1 MLKNGFVLLILFF
14 NLGLFAQKK
23 INLTGRVLDKK
34 SNLALQSATIYLENS
49 KDSTIIDFAISDKNG
64 FFDLKTRKIIKPILL
79 KISYLGYK
87 SFQKEISDV
96 LENKDLGILFLV
108 ETNNVLDEVVI
119 KNDIP
124 PIRIKKDTLE
134 YNIKSFKI
142 RKDYNVE
149 KMLKQLPGINID
161 TNGKIT
167 VNGKVVNK
175 ILVNGKPFFDEDGK
189 IALQNLPSGII
200 DKVQVVDTKT
210 KAEEFSGDIASSD
223 NKTINL
229 TIDANKEKG
238 KFGNATV
245 GVGNNNSNETNLFFN
260 YFNGDR
266 RISLIQSSNNIRT
279 NNNLILKNSSEAAND
294 FEDLLKNNEIKS
306 LNNTIGLNYQ
316 DKLSKNINIFGN
328 YTFNNSG
335 NTANSRFTKTN
346 LLPSGNRITDVSES
360 NESKSDEHALN
371 YNLEFVIDTTS
382 TLNFATRF
390 SRSKSK
396 SSTLSYE
403 LTKDNNNSVLNNSR
417 SDNFSTNDQTTVGNN
432 LGYNKKLKSK
442 RILSINYDS
451 DLTFNQVRNVANS
464 ENQFQDILLNF
475 DRKQKSLDQ
484 KSAVKNRLDASYSF
498 TILDSLRMNFS
509 SEMQANFNKNSLK
522 TFDFN
527 PLNNSYSLFNNLQ
540 SFDFQSQ
547 LLTSKLAFGFNLNK
561 EKINIGLQIGSQ
573 FIAFNNYGFYDEK
586 PSFVNKNYVY
596 PKLNLN
602 ANYTISKNKSV
613 SLNYDFDISLP
624 TSEQLIPIE
633 NLSNPIN
640 ITVGNEFLK
649 PEKNHS
655 FYMNYNFFEDENFFS
670 VNVNSAFKKD
680 NIVQSKVFDANSKSI
695 TTYQNVANSK
705 SVFGGI
711 SWNKNFKFEKLKLS
725 YNTGLSSG
733 LSQNLGLTN
742 NEIFTSNALSVSPS
756 VGLTL
761 VFGEILTISP
771 TYEIN
776 FSSTKYKNSV
786 LEKFDNSQH
795 NLRLAVA
802 CFVPKNFT
810 IETDFSFTTN
820 ANTAPGF
827 KNEMY
832 MWNSSVNYSFWK
844 DRFSAKLRVFDI
856 LNHNQNTQ
864 REINSTSIIDR
875 GNSTI
880 SRYGIISLSYK
891 LEQFKTEKS
900 E

>member
-1 MLKNGFVLLILFF
+1 MF
-14 NLGLFAQKK
+14 
-23 INLTGRVLDKK
+23 
-34 SNLALQSATIYLENS
+34 LE
-49 KDSTIIDFAISDKNG
+49 
-64 FFDLKTRKIIKPILL
+64 
-79 KISYLGYK
+79 
-87 SFQKEISDV
+87 
-96 LENKDLGILFLV
+96 

-200 DKVQVVDTKT
+200 YKVQVVDTKT
-210 KAEEFSGDIASSD
+210 KAEEFSGDIASSN

-238 KFGNATV
+238 KFGNATI

-279 NNNLILKNSSEAAND
+279 INNLILKNGSEAAND
-294 FEDLLKNNEIKS
+294 FENLLKNNEIKS

-316 DKLSKNINIFGN
+316 DKLSKNINLFGN
-328 YTFNNSG
+328 YNFNNSG
-335 NTANSRFTKTN
+335 NTVNSRFTKTN

-371 YNLEFVIDTTS
+371 YNLEFVIVTTS

-403 LTKDNNNSVLNNSR
+403 LTKDNSNSVLNNSR

-451 DLTFNQVRNVANS
+451 DLTFNQARNVANS

-484 KSAVKNRLDASYSF
+484 KSAVKNKLDASYSF

-527 PLNNSYSLFNNLQ
+527 PLDNRYSLFNNLQ
-540 SFDFQSQ
+540 SFDFQSK
-547 LLTSKLAFGFNLNK
+547 LLSSKLAFGFNLNK
-561 EKINIGLQIGSQ
+561 EKINIGLQMGSQ
-573 FIAFNNYGFYDEK
+573 FIAFDNYGFYDEK

-633 NLSNPIN
+633 NLSNPID

-756 VGLTL
+756 VGLSL

-771 TYEIN
+771 TYELN

-844 DRFSAKLRVFDI
+844 DRFTAKLRVFDI
-856 LNHNQNTQ
+856 LNQNQNTQ